1 MQQNQ
6 TLNSL
11 QTLLYFP
18 FKDSSSR
25 NKLLIASALGLGSF
39 IIPII
44 PWILVLGYAG
54 AIMRQ
59 IIVDGK
65 EASMPEWGDWNKYL
79 SLGGKLFGVS
89 LVYSIPVWAPMFLGY
104 FLMILP
110 AFLTEFLENT
120 YRYSDELIGFVMLFT
135 FGGMILFGLGM
146 FFSLIIWVFL
156 PPAFAHAAAKD
167 SFVAGFKIR
176 EWWKIF
182 KANIGGFILTMVIGG
197 GLYMV
202 FMFAMQIIYMT
213 LILCILLPFLMAFM
227 SAYLSIVISVLIAQA
242 YRDGLTKLEVQIV

>member
-1 MQQNQ
+1 MQQNM

-25 NKLLIASALGLGSF
+25 NKLLIASALGFASF
-39 IIPII
+39 IIPIV

-65 EASMPEWGDWNKYL
+65 EPSMPEWGDWSKYL

-110 AFLTEFLENT
+110 AFLTEFLEST
-120 YRYSDELIGFVMLFT
+120 YRYSDELVGVVMLFT
-135 FGGMILFGLGM
+135 FGGMILFGIGM
-146 FFSLIIWVFL
+146 FFSLILWFFL

-167 SFVAGFKIR
+167 SFAAGFKVR
-176 EWWKIF
+176 KWWKIF
-182 KANIGGFILTMVIGG
+182 RTNIGGFILCMVIGG
-197 GLYMV
+197 GLYMALI
-202 FMFAMQIIYMT
+202 FAMQIIYMT

-227 SAYLSIVISVLIAQA
+227 SAYLSIVISALIAQA
-242 YRDGLTKLEVQIV
+242 YRDGVLKLEEQIL

>member
-1 MQQNQ
+1 MLQNM

-11 QTLLYFP
+11 QTLLFFP

-25 NKLLIASALGLGSF
+25 NKLLIASALGFASF

-44 PWILVLGYAG
+44 PWIFVLGYAG

-59 IIVDGK
+59 IIVDGR
-65 EASMPEWGDWNKYL
+65 EASMPEWGEWNKYL

-89 LVYSIPVWAPMFLGY
+89 LIYMIPVWLPMILGY

-110 AFLTEFLENT
+110 AFLMPFLESSH
-120 YRYSDELIGFVMLFT
+120 RYSDELVGVVMLFS
-135 FGGMILFGLGM
+135 FGGMALFFVGM
-146 FFSLIIWVFL
+146 FFSLILWFFL

-167 SFVAGFKIR
+167 SFAAGFKIR
-176 EWWKIF
+176 GWWKIF
-182 KANIGGFILTMVIGG
+182 RANIGGFILCMVIGG
-197 GLYMV
+197 GLYMAFV
-202 FMFAMQIIYMT
+202 FAMQIIYMT

-227 SAYLSIVISVLIAQA
+227 SAYLSIIISALIAQA
-242 YRDGLTKLEVQIV
+242 YRDGVLKLEEQSA